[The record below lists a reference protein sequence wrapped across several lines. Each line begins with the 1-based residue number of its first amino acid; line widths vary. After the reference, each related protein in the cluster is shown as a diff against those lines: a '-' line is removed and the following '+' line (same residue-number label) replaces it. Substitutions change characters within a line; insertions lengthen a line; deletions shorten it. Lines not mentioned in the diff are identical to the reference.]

1 MNPIATQYRTIEAG
15 AGWSDRASRG
25 RLRFEGRDAVP
36 FLQALVS
43 NDVAGLSAGRGIYT
57 AYLTPQGRMIAGFGK
72 GGVVYLGFRDSE
84 NKARIE
90 IARWK

>member
-57 AYLTPQGRMIAGFGK
+57 TYLTPQGRMIADLRLYQAKQAGRNR
-72 GGVVYLGFRDSE
+72 VVAEPAKS
-84 NKARIE
+84 A
-90 IARWK
+90 A